1 MFYQMSVVVVV
12 GKTCLKKQTNKYH
25 MEPVNV
31 FAQPVKHS
39 WKWPVKKKQK
49 QKQKMGV
56 GWGSIFKN
64 VTVSLFTYVTLTLFS
79 LHHSGK
85 KM

>member
-39 WKWPVKKKQK
+39 WKWPVKKQNKK
-49 QKQKMGV
+49 
-56 GWGSIFKN
+56 
-64 VTVSLFTYVTLTLFS
+64 
-79 LHHSGK
+79 GK
-85 KM
+85 AEQP

>member
-1 MFYQMSVVVVV
+1 
-12 GKTCLKKQTNKYH
+12 

-39 WKWPVKKKQK
+39 WKWPVKK
-49 QKQKMGV
+49 MGE
-56 GWGSIFKN
+56 GGSIFKN

>member
-25 MEPVNV
+25 TEPVNV

-39 WKWPVKKKQK
+39 WKWPVKKNNKQK
-49 QKQKMGV
+49 TGV
-56 GWGSIFKN
+56 GRGGVPF
-64 VTVSLFTYVTLTLFS
+64 L
-79 LHHSGK
+79 